1 MAKRPTG
8 NLDGGQTQSRRRF
21 ASIRAHRHVCHC
33 WLCTHALGLPCPL
46 GQSNPKPDSSVD
58 TRHNRNSV
66 LPVSVRV
73 KICGITSMEDALAAV
88 DAGADAL
95 GFMFYE
101 PSPRY
106 LSAEKAAEIILDLP
120 EQVARVGVF
129 VDADAKTVR
138 HTIQTAGLD
147 TLQFHGNESSRYC
160 SQFEQ
165 RTIKAFRVKDR
176 TTLAELPDYDTD
188 AWLLDSYV
196 KGVPGGT
203 GEKFNWELAVE
214 AKRLGKPILLAG
226 GLTPDNAADAVGQVS
241 PFGLDVS
248 GGVEA
253 SPGVKDAAKMARL
266 ITNAKGTTTSEGL
279 WIA

>member
-1 MAKRPTG
+1 
-8 NLDGGQTQSRRRF
+8 
-21 ASIRAHRHVCHC
+21 
-33 WLCTHALGLPCPL
+33 
-46 GQSNPKPDSSVD
+46 
-58 TRHNRNSV
+58 
-66 LPVSVRV
+66 
-73 KICGITSMEDALAAV
+73 MEDALAAV

-106 LSAEKAAEIILDLP
+106 LSVEKAADIILDLP

-138 HTIQTAGLD
+138 QTIETAGLD
-147 TLQFHGNESSRYC
+147 TLQFHGNESPRYC

-203 GEKFNWELAVE
+203 GEKFKWELAVE

-253 SPGVKDAAKMARL
+253 SPGIKDATKVATL
-266 ITNAKGTTTSEGL
+266 ITNAKGPTASDGL
-279 WIA
+279 WTA

>member
-1 MAKRPTG
+1 MVKRPTG
-8 NLDGGQTQSRRRF
+8 NLGGGQTQSRHRL
-21 ASIRAHRHVCHC
+21 AGIRAQRHIRRCC
-33 WLCTHALGLPCPL
+33 LCTHALGLPCPL
-46 GQSNPKPDSSVD
+46 GQGNTKPDSSVD

-73 KICGITSMEDALAAV
+73 KICGITSTEDALAAV

-106 LSAEKAAEIILDLP
+106 LSVDQAAEIIRELP
-120 EQVARVGVF
+120 GHVARVGVF
-129 VDADAKTVR
+129 VDADAEMIRRTAEV
-138 HTIQTAGLD
+138 AGLD
-147 TLQFHGNESSRYC
+147 TLQFHGSESPKFC

-165 RTIKAFRVKDR
+165 RKIKAFRVKNR
-176 TTLAELPDYDTD
+176 NTLSELPDYDTD

-214 AKRLGKPILLAG
+214 AKRFEKPILLAG
-226 GLTPDNAADAVGQVS
+226 GLTPDNAADAVGQVA

-253 SPGVKDAAKMARL
+253 SPGIKDATKGANL
-266 ITNAKGTTTSEGL
+266 ITNAKGPTASDGL
-279 WIA
+279 WTA

>member
-1 MAKRPTG
+1 M
-8 NLDGGQTQSRRRF
+8 
-21 ASIRAHRHVCHC
+21 
-33 WLCTHALGLPCPL
+33 
-46 GQSNPKPDSSVD
+46 
-58 TRHNRNSV
+58 
-66 LPVSVRV
+66 SVRV
-73 KICGITSMEDALAAV
+73 KICGITSTEDALAAV

-138 HTIQTAGLD
+138 HTIETAGLD
-147 TLQFHGNESSRYC
+147 TLQFHGNESPRYC

-253 SPGVKDAAKMARL
+253 SPGVKDAAKMAGL

>member
-1 MAKRPTG
+1 
-8 NLDGGQTQSRRRF
+8 
-21 ASIRAHRHVCHC
+21 
-33 WLCTHALGLPCPL
+33 
-46 GQSNPKPDSSVD
+46 
-58 TRHNRNSV
+58 
-66 LPVSVRV
+66 
-73 KICGITSMEDALAAV
+73 MEDALAAV

-138 HTIQTAGLD
+138 QTIETAGLD
-147 TLQFHGNESSRYC
+147 TLQFHGNESPRYC

>member
-1 MAKRPTG
+1 M
-8 NLDGGQTQSRRRF
+8 
-21 ASIRAHRHVCHC
+21 
-33 WLCTHALGLPCPL
+33 
-46 GQSNPKPDSSVD
+46 
-58 TRHNRNSV
+58 
-66 LPVSVRV
+66 
-73 KICGITSMEDALAAV
+73 KICGITSTEDALAAV

-106 LSAEKAAEIILDLP
+106 LSAENAAEIILDLP

-138 HTIQTAGLD
+138 HTIETAGLD
-147 TLQFHGNESSRYC
+147 TLQFHGNESPRYC

-196 KGVPGGT
+196 KGC
-203 GEKFNWELAVE
+203 
-214 AKRLGKPILLAG
+214 LLY
-226 GLTPDNAADAVGQVS
+226 TS
-241 PFGLDVS
+241 P
-248 GGVEA
+248 
-253 SPGVKDAAKMARL
+253 SPRD
-266 ITNAKGTTTSEGL
+266 S
-279 WIA
+279 

>member
-1 MAKRPTG
+1 
-8 NLDGGQTQSRRRF
+8 
-21 ASIRAHRHVCHC
+21 
-33 WLCTHALGLPCPL
+33 
-46 GQSNPKPDSSVD
+46 
-58 TRHNRNSV
+58 
-66 LPVSVRV
+66 
-73 KICGITSMEDALAAV
+73 MEDALAAV

-106 LSAEKAAEIILDLP
+106 LSVEKAADIILDLP

-138 HTIQTAGLD
+138 QTIETAGLD
-147 TLQFHGNESSRYC
+147 TLQFHGNESPRYC

-279 WIA
+279 WMA

>member
-1 MAKRPTG
+1 
-8 NLDGGQTQSRRRF
+8 
-21 ASIRAHRHVCHC
+21 
-33 WLCTHALGLPCPL
+33 
-46 GQSNPKPDSSVD
+46 
-58 TRHNRNSV
+58 
-66 LPVSVRV
+66 
-73 KICGITSMEDALAAV
+73 MEDALAAV

-106 LSAEKAAEIILDLP
+106 LSVEKAADIILDLP

-138 HTIQTAGLD
+138 QTIETAGLD
-147 TLQFHGNESSRYC
+147 TLQFHGNESPRYC

-253 SPGVKDAAKMARL
+253 LPGVKDAAKMVGL
-266 ITNAKGTTTSEGL
+266 ITNAKGTNTSEGL
-279 WIA
+279 WMA

>member
-1 MAKRPTG
+1 M
-8 NLDGGQTQSRRRF
+8 
-21 ASIRAHRHVCHC
+21 
-33 WLCTHALGLPCPL
+33 
-46 GQSNPKPDSSVD
+46 
-58 TRHNRNSV
+58 
-66 LPVSVRV
+66 SVRV
-73 KICGITSMEDALAAV
+73 KICGISSTEDALAAV

-120 EQVARVGVF
+120 KQVTRVGIF
-129 VDADAKTVR
+129 VDADVKTVR
-138 HTIQTAGLD
+138 HTIETAGLD
-147 TLQFHGNESSRYC
+147 TLQFHGNESPRYC

-253 SPGVKDAAKMARL
+253 SPGVKDAAKMAGL

-279 WIA
+279 WTA